1 MNNDTFLLNWLL
13 NTLDKP
19 IFRESLGLFI
29 TILVCTAFFVG
40 LAIVFWVKDGYFK
53 ELATAVAI
61 LLTIMAVFDGYWYFS
76 GRKAYLQKSQEYQTK
91 YATIVEQNKQMLE
104 TRKTYTIYLNGTQVE
119 YDKVQFS
126 QYEVSIDDTNH
137 IIYLAS

>member
-1 MNNDTFLLNWLL
+1 MDNDTFLLNWLL

-19 IFRESLGLFI
+19 TFRDSLDFFI
-29 TILVCTAFFVG
+29 VLLVFMVFFVG
-40 LAIVFWVKDGYFK
+40 LTIFLWVKDTYLK
-53 ELATAVAI
+53 ELATVVSIFLIIVSVA
-61 LLTIMAVFDGYWYFS
+61 DGYWYFS
-76 GRKAYLQKSQEYQTK
+76 GKQAYLQKSQEYQTL
-91 YATIVEQNKQMLE
+91 YATIEEQNKQLLE
-104 TRKTYTIYLNGTQVE
+104 TRKTYTIYLNGNQVE

>member
-19 IFRESLGLFI
+19 TFRESLGLFI
-29 TILVCTAFFVG
+29 TVLVCTAFFVG
-40 LAIVFWVKDGYFK
+40 LAIVLWVNDTDFK
-53 ELATAVAI
+53 EVATAISV
-61 LLTIMAVFDGYWYFS
+61 LLIIMSVMDGYWYFS
-76 GRKAYLQKSQEYQTK
+76 GRKAYLQKSQEYQTQ

-104 TRKTYTIYLNGTQVE
+104 TRKTYTIYLNGNQVE
-119 YDKVQFS
+119 YDKVHFS

>member
-19 IFRESLGLFI
+19 TFRESLGLFI
-29 TILVCTAFFVG
+29 TIIVVAAFFVG
-40 LAIVFWVKDGYFK
+40 LSIYLWVKDSYFR

-76 GRKAYLQKSQEYQTK
+76 GRNAYLQKSQEYQTQ

-104 TRKTYTIYLNGTQVE
+104 TRKTYTIYLNGNQVE

-126 QYEVSIDDTNH
+126 QYSVSIDDTNH

>member
-19 IFRESLGLFI
+19 TFRGSLGLFI
-29 TILVCTAFFVG
+29 TIVVCTAFFVG
-40 LAIVFWVKDGYFK
+40 LSIYLWVRDGYFR
-53 ELATAVAI
+53 ELATAVAV
-61 LLTIMAVFDGYWYFS
+61 LLIIMSVMDGYWYFS
-76 GRKAYLQKSQEYQTK
+76 GRKAYLQKSQEYQNR
-91 YATIVEQNKQMLE
+91 YATIVEQNKQLLE
-104 TRKTYTIYLNGTQVE
+104 TRKTYTIYLNGNQVE

>member
-1 MNNDTFLLNWLL
+1 MDNDTFLLNWLL

-19 IFRESLGLFI
+19 TFRDSLDFFI
-29 TILVCTAFFVG
+29 VLLVFMAFFVG
-40 LAIVFWVKDGYFK
+40 LTIFLWVKDTYLK
-53 ELATAVAI
+53 ELATVVSIFLIVMSA
-61 LLTIMAVFDGYWYFS
+61 MNGYWYFS
-76 GRKAYLQKSQEYQTK
+76 GKQAYLQKSQEYQNLYT
-91 YATIVEQNKQMLE
+91 TIVEQNKQLLE
-104 TRKTYTIYLNGTQVE
+104 TRKTYTIYLNGNQVE

>member
-19 IFRESLGLFI
+19 IFRESLVLFI
-29 TILVCTAFFVG
+29 IIVICTAFFVG
-40 LAIVFWVKDGYFK
+40 LSIYLWVRDEYFR
-53 ELATAVAI
+53 ELATAVAV

-76 GRKAYLQKSQEYQTK
+76 GKKAYLQKSQEYQTQ
-91 YATIVEQNKQMLE
+91 YTTIAEQNKQMLE
-104 TRKTYTIYLNGTQVE
+104 TRKTYTIYLNGNQVE

>member
-1 MNNDTFLLNWLL
+1 MSNDTFLLNWLL

-19 IFRESLGLFI
+19 IFRESLVLFI
-29 TILVCTAFFVG
+29 IIVICTAFFIG
-40 LAIVFWVKDGYFK
+40 LSIYLWVRDEYFR
-53 ELATAVAI
+53 ELATAVAV

-76 GRKAYLQKSQEYQTK
+76 GKKAYLQKSQEYQTL
-91 YATIVEQNKQMLE
+91 YTTIAEQNKQMLE
-104 TRKTYTIYLNGTQVE
+104 TRKTYTIYLNGNQVE

>member
-19 IFRESLGLFI
+19 TFRESLGLFI
-29 TILVCTAFFVG
+29 TIIVVAAFFVG
-40 LAIVFWVKDGYFK
+40 LSIYLWVKDSYFR

-76 GRKAYLQKSQEYQTK
+76 GRNAYLQKSQEYQTQ

-104 TRKTYTIYLNGTQVE
+104 TRKTYTIYLNGNQVE

-126 QYEVSIDDTNH
+126 QYAVSIDDTNH

>member
-1 MNNDTFLLNWLL
+1 MDNDTFLLNWLL

-19 IFRESLGLFI
+19 VFRESLGVFI

-40 LAIVFWVKDGYFK
+40 LSIYLWVKNSFFS
-53 ELATAVAI
+53 ELVTAISIFLII
-61 LLTIMAVFDGYWYFS
+61 LSVVDGYWYFS
-76 GRKAYLQKSQEYQTK
+76 GKKAYLQKSQEYQTL
-91 YATIVEQNKQMLE
+91 YATIVEQNQQLLE
-104 TRKTYTIYLNGTQVE
+104 TRKTYTIYLNGNQVE
-119 YDKVQFS
+119 YNKVQFS

>member
-19 IFRESLGLFI
+19 IFRGSLGLFI
-29 TILVCTAFFVG
+29 TIVVCAAFFVG
-40 LAIVFWVKDGYFK
+40 LSIYLWVRDGYFR
-53 ELATAVAI
+53 ELATAVAV

-76 GRKAYLQKSQEYQTK
+76 SRKAYLQKSQEYQTL
-91 YATIVEQNKQMLE
+91 YTTIAEQNKQMLE
-104 TRKTYTIYLNGTQVE
+104 TRKTYTIYLNGNQVE

>member
-19 IFRESLGLFI
+19 IFRESLVLFI
-29 TILVCTAFFVG
+29 IIVICTAFFVG
-40 LAIVFWVKDGYFK
+40 LSIYLWVRDEYFR

-61 LLTIMAVFDGYWYFS
+61 LLTIVAVFDGYWYFS
-76 GRKAYLQKSQEYQTK
+76 GKKAYLQKSQEYQIQYT
-91 YATIVEQNKQMLE
+91 TIAEQNKQMLE
-104 TRKTYTIYLNGTQVE
+104 TRKTYTIYLNGNQVE

>member
-19 IFRESLGLFI
+19 IFRGSLVLFI
-29 TILVCTAFFVG
+29 IIVVFTVFFVG
-40 LAIVFWVKDGYFK
+40 LSIYFWIRDSYFR
-53 ELATAVAI
+53 ELATAVAV
-61 LLTIMAVFDGYWYFS
+61 LLTIVAVFDGYWYFS
-76 GRKAYLQKSQEYQTK
+76 SKKVYLQKSQEYQTQ
-91 YATIVEQNKQMLE
+91 YATIVEQNKQLLE
-104 TRKTYTIYLNGTQVE
+104 TRKTYTIYLNGNQVE

>member
-1 MNNDTFLLNWLL
+1 MDNDTFLLNWLL

-19 IFRESLGLFI
+19 VFRGSLGLFI
-29 TILVCTAFFVG
+29 TIVVCAAFFVG
-40 LAIVFWVKDGYFK
+40 LSIYLWVRDSYFR
-53 ELATAVAI
+53 ELATAVAV

-76 GRKAYLQKSQEYQTK
+76 SRKAYLQKSQEYQNLYT
-91 YATIVEQNKQMLE
+91 TIAEQNKQMLD
-104 TRKTYTIYLNGTQVE
+104 TRKTYTIYLNGNQVE

>member
-19 IFRESLGLFI
+19 TFRESLGLFI
-29 TILVCTAFFVG
+29 TIVVCAAFFIG
-40 LAIVFWVKDGYFK
+40 LSIYLWIRNGFFR
-53 ELATAVAI
+53 ELATAIAS
-61 LLTIMAVFDGYWYFS
+61 LLMIMAIMEGFLYFS
-76 GRKAYLQKSQEYQTK
+76 GKKAYLQKSQEYQTL
-91 YATIVEQNKQMLE
+91 YATIEEQNKQLLE
-104 TRKTYTIYLNGTQVE
+104 TRKTYTIYLNGNQVE

-126 QYEVSIDDTNH
+126 QYEVNIDDTNH

>member
-1 MNNDTFLLNWLL
+1 MDNDTFLLNWLL

-19 IFRESLGLFI
+19 TFRDSLDFFI
-29 TILVCTAFFVG
+29 VLLVFMVFFVG
-40 LAIVFWVKDGYFK
+40 LTIFLWVKDTYLK
-53 ELATAVAI
+53 ELATVVSI
-61 LLTIMAVFDGYWYFS
+61 FLIVMSEMNGYWYFS
-76 GRKAYLQKSQEYQTK
+76 SKQAYLQKSQEYQIL
-91 YATIVEQNKQMLE
+91 YATIEEQNKQLLE
-104 TRKTYTIYLNGTQVE
+104 TRKTYTIYLNGNQVE

>member
-1 MNNDTFLLNWLL
+1 MDNDTFLLNWLL

-19 IFRESLGLFI
+19 TFRDSLDFFI
-29 TILVCTAFFVG
+29 VLLVFMVFFVG
-40 LAIVFWVKDGYFK
+40 LTIFLWVKDTYLK
-53 ELATAVAI
+53 ELATVVSIFLIVMSA
-61 LLTIMAVFDGYWYFS
+61 MNGYWYFS
-76 GRKAYLQKSQEYQTK
+76 SKQAYLQKSQEYQIL
-91 YATIVEQNKQMLE
+91 YATIEEQNKQLLE
-104 TRKTYTIYLNGTQVE
+104 TRKTYTIYLNGNQVE

>member
-1 MNNDTFLLNWLL
+1 MDNDTFLLNWLL

-19 IFRESLGLFI
+19 TFRDSLDFFI
-29 TILVCTAFFVG
+29 VLLVFMVFFVG
-40 LAIVFWVKDGYFK
+40 LTIFLWVKDTYLK
-53 ELATAVAI
+53 ELATVVSIFLIVMSA
-61 LLTIMAVFDGYWYFS
+61 MNGYWYFS
-76 GRKAYLQKSQEYQTK
+76 SKQAYLQKSQEYQTL
-91 YATIVEQNKQMLE
+91 YATIEEQNKQLLE
-104 TRKTYTIYLNGTQVE
+104 TRKTYTIYLNGNQVE